1 MNKKLILLS
10 PPYQYKN
17 KSLKWVAKS
26 ITVAP
31 PLGLLY
37 VAEAAKSVG
46 WSVEIIDS
54 EMEEYSLETAINKII
69 SAAPDLIGITVTT
82 PFLQSAIQA
91 SQGEGFKYYLQG
103 SAFKYLW
110 RYEHKEKPIQD
121 LEKAKWFINKLI
133 EITQERDD
141 ENNKEHGDSGSRVK

>member
-1 MNKKLILLS
+1 MTEFFKKVKELEDNDPVNYPSHYNKGGI
-10 PPYQYKN
+10 
-17 KSLKWVAKS
+17 
-26 ITVAP
+26 
-31 PLGLLY
+31 GC
-37 VAEAAKSVG
+37 
-46 WSVEIIDS
+46 ID
-54 EMEEYSLETAINKII
+54 
-69 SAAPDLIGITVTT
+69 
-82 PFLQSAIQA
+82 AIQA